1 MDPVLRD
8 ADPMLVPPPMVAP
21 AMPEAAAPA
30 DVQPLRWG
38 PIWAGLLTAIGV
50 FFLLT
55 LVAVALGL
63 QAAPGVDPSEE
74 DVGFVAV
81 LATSAIALVSFF
93 IGGFIASWS
102 AGLADQARSMLNGF
116 LVWALWLVAVIV
128 LALFGLGS
136 FVGAAGEV
144 FTRVAVD
151 PAIEVPAVE
160 GDELV
165 NLVRDGAWQTLL
177 VLLLTAAAAALG
189 GAVGARPELRS
200 AWSRVVVV
208 RPRV

>member
-8 ADPMLVPPPMVAP
+8 PGPIPTPPPVVTP
-21 AMPEAAAPA
+21 VMPEPAAPA
-30 DVQPLRWG
+30 DVQQLRWG

-55 LVAVALGL
+55 LVAVTLGL
-63 QAAPGVDPSEE
+63 QAAPGVDAEE
-74 DVGFVAV
+74 EVGFVAV

-93 IGGFIASWS
+93 VGGFVASWS
-102 AGLADQARSMLNGF
+102 AGLADPGRSLLNGF

-128 LALFGLGS
+128 LALLGLGS

-144 FTRVAVD
+144 FGRGVLD
-151 PAIEVPAVE
+151 PAIEPAIE
-160 GDELV
+160 GEELV
-165 NLVRDGAWQTLL
+165 NLIREGAWQTLL
-177 VLLLTAAAAALG
+177 VLLLTAASAALG
-189 GAVGARPELRS
+189 GVVGARPELRG
-200 AWSRVVVV
+200 AWPRSVMV

>member
-8 ADPMLVPPPMVAP
+8 SPPIPTPSPVVMP
-21 AMPEAAAPA
+21 IMPEAAAPA

-38 PIWAGLLTAIGV
+38 PIWAGLLTAVGV
-50 FFLLT
+50 FFMLT
-55 LVAVALGL
+55 LVAVTLGL
-63 QAAPGVDPSEE
+63 QAAPGVDAADE

-81 LATSAIALVSFF
+81 LATSLIALVAFF
-93 IGGFIASWS
+93 VGGFVASWS
-102 AGLADQARSMLNGF
+102 AGLADQGRSLLNGF

-128 LALFGLGS
+128 LALLGLGS

-144 FTRVAVD
+144 FGRVALD
-151 PAIEVPAVE
+151 PAIDAAAVE

-165 NLVRDGAWQTLL
+165 SLVREGAWQTLL
-177 VLLLTAAAAALG
+177 VLLLTAGAAALG
-189 GAVGARPELRS
+189 GVLGARPELRG
-200 AWSRVVVV
+200 ALSRVVVV

>member
-1 MDPVLRD
+1 
-8 ADPMLVPPPMVAP
+8 
-21 AMPEAAAPA
+21 
-30 DVQPLRWG
+30 LRWG

-55 LVAVALGL
+55 LVAVTLGL
-63 QAAPGVDPSEE
+63 QAAPGIDRGQEE
-74 DVGFVAV
+74 EVGFVAV
-81 LATSAIALVSFF
+81 LATSAIALVAFF
-93 IGGFIASWS
+93 VGGFVASWS
-102 AGLADQARSMLNGF
+102 AGLADQGRSLLNGF

-128 LALFGLGS
+128 LALLGLGS

-144 FTRVAVD
+144 FGRISLDAAAID
-151 PAIEVPAVE
+151 PPAVE

-165 NLVRDGAWQTLL
+165 TLVRDGAWQTLL
-177 VLLLTAAAAALG
+177 VLLLTAGAAALG
-189 GAVGARPELRS
+189 GVVGARPELRG